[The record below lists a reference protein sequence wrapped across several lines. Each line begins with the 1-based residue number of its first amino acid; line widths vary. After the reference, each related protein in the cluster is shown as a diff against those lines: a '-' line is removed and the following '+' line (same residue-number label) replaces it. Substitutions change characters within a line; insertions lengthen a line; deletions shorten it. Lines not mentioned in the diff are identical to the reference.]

1 MSAKKKTLISL
12 ALCMALIVLVFISG
26 VLDRQKTWVEMVW
39 SGLDFPAGTSRD
51 LSAGDAY
58 GVINGGPGL
67 TLPAGRYRVKWMIE
81 ADGANS
87 IEITTDNGAAA
98 LPARIATSADLVTDE
113 HVFELKETAENV
125 QLRVHFE
132 SGTRINVID
141 MRLYSP
147 MYRDHAFT
155 FAFLLLG
162 AWLLYYPIGRADGL
176 GHEIGMED
184 DKTAHF
190 ELALL
195 DERLRGRGMHG
206 KMVDKLTAHC
216 AADGRFTHMLMTAHP
231 DNMASL
237 GAFLN
242 RGYTV
247 AATKTLYGGV
257 RRSIAVKALQDK

>member
-1 MSAKKKTLISL
+1 MFVERELKPCDLE
-12 ALCMALIVLVFISG
+12 ALMQLQVRVKRGMEHDDWLYLCEEEEFVFILNG
-26 VLDRQKTWVEMVW
+26 
-39 SGLDFPAGTSRD
+39 GG
-51 LSAGDAY
+51 Y
-58 GVINGGPGL
+58 GVG
-67 TLPAGRYRVKWMIE
+67 
-81 ADGANS
+81 
-87 IEITTDNGAAA
+87 
-98 LPARIATSADLVTDE
+98 
-113 HVFELKETAENV
+113 VFEGEE
-125 QLRVHFE
+125 
-132 SGTRINVID
+132 
-141 MRLYSP
+141 M
-147 MYRDHAFT
+147 
-155 FAFLLLG
+155 LG
-162 AWLLYYPIGRADGL
+162 AWLLYYPIGRPDGL
-176 GHEIGMED
+176 GHEIGLED